1 MKKNI
6 LVAKGMAMLMVCAM
20 VVGNNGMVAH
30 ATEYD
35 DGCVRSENEAGGYDG
50 SSMDIGG
57 GSSDSGSSGSS
68 SSGGGSSDSG
78 SSYSGGGSSDS
89 GSSNSGNYSYDSG
102 SGNSGSS
109 NSSASYSAPAPKAAG
124 STASAGKETFRAV
137 AKAGDGTY
145 KVIHKGVEVATFHLM
160 DTESKKAVSC
170 TKVTLKKRDDGKY
183 AINFE
188 VADATGLTVGAPL
201 DRTYLYST
209 LGISYVTIGDD
220 NIVINIEEEAQAA
233 ATK

>member
-1 MKKNI
+1 MKKKN
-6 LVAKGMAMLMVCAM
+6 LVVKGMAMVMACAM
-20 VVGNNGMVAH
+20 VMGNNGMVAH
-30 ATEYD
+30 AYVGD
-35 DGCVRSENEAGGYDG
+35 DGLVRDDVAAGGSSASDG
-50 SSMDIGG
+50 SDDIGG
-57 GSSDSGSSGSS
+57 GSSNSGSSGSS
-68 SSGGGSSDSG
+68 SSGGGGSYSA
-78 SSYSGGGSSDS
+78 SSYDDGVVRDTVAAGGSSASD
-89 GSSNSGNYSYDSG
+89 GSDNIGA
-102 SGNSGSS
+102 
-109 NSSASYSAPAPKAAG
+109 SASYSAPAPKAAG

-145 KVIHKGVEVATFHLM
+145 KVIHKGIDIATFTLM